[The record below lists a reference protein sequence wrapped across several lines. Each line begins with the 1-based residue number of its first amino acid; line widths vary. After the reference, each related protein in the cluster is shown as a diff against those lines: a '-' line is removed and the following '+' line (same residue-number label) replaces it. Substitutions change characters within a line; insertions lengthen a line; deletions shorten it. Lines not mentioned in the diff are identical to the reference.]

1 MADVF
6 GIEDQICF
14 SLYVC
19 SKELVKRYN
28 ERLEEFNLTYTQYL
42 ALMSLYESGTANVK
56 ELGKKLFLDSG
67 TLTPLLKS
75 LEKKGYL
82 TRNRSMEDER
92 QLIVSITE
100 AGCTIIKNV
109 SDLPIKLRE
118 ELVEDEKSIE
128 CLQII
133 LRKTLK
139 KLRDK
144 KGKA

>member
-6 GIEDQICF
+6 SIEDQICF

-100 AGCTIIKNV
+100 AECAIIKKV

-133 LRKTLK
+133 LRKTLNK
-139 KLRDK
+139 IRDN

>member
-6 GIEDQICF
+6 SIEDQICF

-92 QLIVSITE
+92 QLLVSITE
-100 AGCTIIKNV
+100 AGCAIIKKV

-139 KLRDK
+139 KLRDN